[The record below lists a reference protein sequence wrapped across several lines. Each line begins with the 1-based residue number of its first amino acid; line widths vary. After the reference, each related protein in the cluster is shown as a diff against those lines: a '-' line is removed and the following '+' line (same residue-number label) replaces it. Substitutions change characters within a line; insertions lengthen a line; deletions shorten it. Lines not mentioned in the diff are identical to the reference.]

1 MLPYLVFGLLF
12 ILLVVFTVL
21 ARKTWHWSN
30 IVAVIL
36 LFIANTVALFM
47 ATRVLD
53 LRSAEIKDAYDSEI
67 AADRAESAADLARF
81 GPADSF
87 TYGVGSLRDT
97 ENKLALE
104 LIGQGRVW
112 KHGSVEQ
119 RDGNYVFKFAR
130 AREQMTEADKLQG
143 VMLYVFS
150 DAQAEGLPPYADT
163 FLGTFR
169 VKEETPDS
177 LTLAPEFV
185 VSQEAVSRPASWS
198 LFEKM
203 PIDRDSAFR
212 EANGIV
218 MPRDQYRI
226 ARPTIEMLNQLRAK
240 LENEVLPAS
249 QFGLSPDSKEYE
261 KLIDNVLFDEMEL
274 GDIAAYIKE
283 NEATRKSLR
292 FEPSSEE
299 EFIVYQFKDKS
310 RRSYTVDGDGA
321 VNVMGDFSPLGRA
334 NNQSLHY
341 GKEVTFQDKEIV
353 FIDKLS
359 AEPEQRADQPTL
371 TPFKDE
377 EPVEQVGRVYKRKL
391 ADFPRQLEA
400 YRREAVDFAKRTDE
414 IKIEN
419 DKTQKSLDATQTQE
433 QSRDE
438 VISMLQQDRDNL
450 KSDAELISKLLQE
463 RNSQVETLRN
473 QLEALRK
480 ELDAMKQKVGAA
492 IQLPNQPSAIAG
504 R

>member
-1 MLPYLVFGLLF
+1 MIPYLVFGLLF

-21 ARKTWHWSN
+21 ARKAWHWSN

-53 LRSAEIKDAYDSEI
+53 LRSAEIKEAYDSEI
-67 AADRAESAADLARF
+67 AADRAEGAADLARF

-87 TYGVGSLRDT
+87 TYGPGSLRDT

-119 RDGNYVFKFAR
+119 RDGNFVFKFAR

-150 DAQAEGLPPYADT
+150 DAQADGLPPYPDT

-169 VKEETPDS
+169 VKEETPDT
-177 LTLAPEFV
+177 LTLAPEFL
-185 VSQEAVSRPASWS
+185 VSQEAVSRPASWT

-212 EANGIV
+212 EANGIT
-218 MPRDQYRI
+218 Q
-226 ARPTIEMLNQLRAK
+226 AELATLNDFRAK
-240 LENEVLPAS
+240 LVNDVFPAS
-249 QFGLSPDSKEYE
+249 LFGLNPDSKEYE
-261 KLIDNVLFDEMEL
+261 ELIDKVLFDGMTK
-274 GDIAAYIKE
+274 GDIETYIRE
-283 NEATRKSLR
+283 NQATRKSNR
-292 FEPSSEE
+292 FEPSPEE
-299 EFIVYQFKDKS
+299 EFVLYRFEDKS
-310 RRSYTVDGDGA
+310 KRSYVVDATGTPDLT
-321 VNVMGDFSPLGRA
+321 GDFSPSGQA

-341 GKEVTFQDKEIV
+341 GKEATFQKGDV
-353 FIDKLS
+353 VMIDKLT
-359 AEPEQRADQPTL
+359 ADGYQRADQTQVP
-371 TPFKDE
+371 PFAQE
-377 EPVEQVGRVYKRKL
+377 EPVTEISRIYKRKL

-400 YRREAVDFAKRTDE
+400 YRREAVDFAKRTGE

-419 DKTQKSLDATQTQE
+419 DKTQKALDATQTQE

-463 RNSQVETLRN
+463 RNSQVETLKT
-473 QLEALRK
+473 QLETLRK
-480 ELDAMKQKVGAA
+480 ELDAMKQKVGASF
-492 IQLPNQPSAIAG
+492 QLPNQPGRVAG